1 MKKHKIQ
8 DLLCVNALV
17 LVRINRSR
25 ALPAAVVGVLDD
37 TKMDTVALSYKVEKA
52 PKNTFEVRKFDI
64 ELEEILFLLMVLFAI
79 FWDYFQT

>member
-1 MKKHKIQ
+1 M
-8 DLLCVNALV
+8 NALV

-52 PKNTFEVRKFDI
+52 PKNTFEVRKIDV
-64 ELEEILFLLMVLFAI
+64 ELDEILFLLMVLFVI
-79 FWDYFQT
+79 FWITFRRE